1 MSTSSIA
8 QPSTSKEAAPRTTRS
23 QVYYTID
30 NMYTPAKRKSATD
43 KETDNPPPPAK
54 TTRQRYAAK
63 APVTKRKI

>member
-1 MSTSSIA
+1 MSTSSVA
-8 QPSTSKEAAPRTTRS
+8 QPSTSKEAAPRTRS

-30 NMYTPAKRKSATD
+30 NMYTPAKRKSNTD